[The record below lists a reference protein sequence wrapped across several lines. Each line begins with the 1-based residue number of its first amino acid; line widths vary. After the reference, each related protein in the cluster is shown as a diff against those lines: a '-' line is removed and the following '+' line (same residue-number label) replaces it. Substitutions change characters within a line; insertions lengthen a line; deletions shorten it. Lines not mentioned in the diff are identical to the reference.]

1 MNGEVAMLFTL
12 ELLEMAQVRAD
23 FFGHGTQYTDMQCA
37 GHGCVN
43 LAQP

>member
-1 MNGEVAMLFTL
+1 MDGEVTMLFRL

-37 GHGCVN
+37 GHGFVN

>member
-1 MNGEVAMLFTL
+1 MNSEVAMLFTL

-23 FFGHGTQYTDMQCA
+23 FFGHGTQNTDMQCA
-37 GHGCVN
+37 CHGFVN